1 LGKIIFT
8 RPQDPS
14 KEMSTLGLLGLLPQ
28 FETKKKKKK
37 KRPYLDVNQASWA
50 LEFNMAEEPLVHY
63 TQKSLLFDAR

>member
-1 LGKIIFT
+1 MGKIIFT

-28 FETKKKKKK
+28 FETKK